1 MKHVFCVAVMFL
13 CAGAALAETVE
24 RRSPADPNGEVEIG
38 NVAGRVEVV
47 GWNRAEVEL
56 QADIPG
62 GADELRFERRGS
74 RTVIQIRTNR
84 HHGGAADLTV
94 RVPQGSSLMI
104 NTVSGEQQ
112 VEGVRGRQRLQSVSG
127 SIDTEVFDEF
137 EIETASGEI
146 SVQGHGGQALAR
158 VTTVSGDV
166 RLEDIGSEL
175 ELNTVSGDMNVRA
188 RSIQRARINT
198 TNGDLDFTAALAP
211 DARIDAEAINGD
223 LRFEFLGAV
232 NAEFAIETFN
242 GDIDNCFGPKARRS
256 RDFGPGNE
264 LRFKEGKG
272 GATVRVK
279 TLNGGV
285 ELCKR

>member
-1 MKHVFCVAVMFL
+1 
-13 CAGAALAETVE
+13 
-24 RRSPADPNGEVEIG
+24 
-38 NVAGRVEVV
+38 
-47 GWNRAEVEL
+47 
-56 QADIPG
+56 
-62 GADELRFERRGS
+62 
-74 RTVIQIRTNR
+74 
-84 HHGGAADLTV
+84 
-94 RVPQGSSLMI
+94 MI

-211 DARIDAEAINGD
+211 DARIDARYQGRHAGIVAG
-223 LRFEFLGAV
+223 
-232 NAEFAIETFN
+232 IHQ
-242 GDIDNCFGPKARRS
+242 
-256 RDFGPGNE
+256 
-264 LRFKEGKG
+264 
-272 GATVRVK
+272 
-279 TLNGGV
+279 
-285 ELCKR
+285 

>member
-1 MKHVFCVAVMFL
+1 MKHVLCVAMMFL
-13 CAGAALAETVE
+13 CAGAAAAETVE

-56 QADIPG
+56 QADIAG
-62 GADELRFERRGS
+62 GADELRFERRGA

-84 HHGGAADLTV
+84 HHGAAADMTV

-104 NTVSGEQQ
+104 NTVSADQQ

-127 SIDTEVFDEF
+127 AIDTEVFDEF

-146 SVQGHGGQALAR
+146 SVRGHGGQALAR
-158 VTTVSGDV
+158 VTSVSGDV
-166 RLEDIGSEL
+166 RLDDIGPDVEL
-175 ELNTVSGDMNVRA
+175 STVSGDLNVRA
-188 RSIQRARINT
+188 KRIERARINT

-232 NAEFAIETFN
+232 NAEFDIETFN
-242 GDIDNCFGPKARRS
+242 GDIDNCFGPEPRRN

-264 LRFKEGKG
+264 LRFEEGKG

-285 ELCKR
+285 ELCKK